1 MYKIAVIGDSDSICG
16 FSAIGMTAIAV
27 KDEAEALAK
36 LESLEQAVYAVV
48 FVTENVYGKIAE
60 EFVRDN
66 PLPAVIPIPGA
77 TGNTGAGM
85 RDVSKFVEKAVG
97 SDIIS

>member
-1 MYKIAVIGDSDSICG
+1 MYKIAVIGDFDSICG

-27 KDEAEALAK
+27 TDENEAFEK
-36 LESLEQAVYAVV
+36 LTSLDTSVYAVV
-48 FVTENVYGKIAE
+48 FVTENVYGRIAE
-60 EFVRDN
+60 EFSNDGL
-66 PLPAVIPIPGA
+66 LPAVIPIPG
-77 TGNTGAGM
+77 TSGNTGLGM

>member
-16 FSAIGMTAIAV
+16 FSAIGMTAISAENEDQAFEKLNELDPAV
-27 KDEAEALAK
+27 F
-36 LESLEQAVYAVV
+36 AVV
-48 FVTENVYGKIAE
+48 FVTENVYGRIAE
-60 EFVRDN
+60 DFVRDN

-77 TGNTGAGM
+77 TGNTGVGK
-85 RDVSKFVEKAVG
+85 RDVGKFVEKAVG